1 MNSSRMT
8 TRPVLRNFILMGVV
22 AAITVTGGMVVGN
35 SDSQPDDDVGI
46 QATVAALSVT
56 RQLRSLVKTA
66 SARTHAD
73 MSAEAMAASKA
84 AIDLEAVAI
93 QRQLDELANAGYA
106 DGVTSMRAVLKE
118 LVLNAMQLE
127 NGRSQLAEVLRDSQN
142 RRQQL
147 IAETTWELLPAA
159 VMSEDELFHRLI
171 ADSETTT
178 REGSET
184 NGSVSAENLLLY
196 DRLALLKQQIDQG
209 YIVLEVATRQTDSAF
224 IATVEENAN
233 LVMYQL
239 RENITFLSNIVLDD
253 VDPKLVPLARKLLDA
268 AYGESNLIDLMKTRL
283 RLSEKEAQ
291 LAYRIDSLTST
302 LQREVHVVLQ
312 DAISAIER
320 AGNRRETAKA
330 LEAGLA
336 VSQHTSG
343 AILNSSEETTV
354 NTRISE
360 IPAVHETVGAHI
372 SGMRQALAT
381 LEEAGLLGEFAHLHS
396 QVDRID
402 SIVERIFNGRAELSE
417 ALQSAA
423 SERAQLRSFLDHQL
437 EPAVIASLDN
447 QLYYMLT
454 GRSDFRAEGS
464 VDLDRLSQTEFLRYW
479 HLASVNESIF
489 RTFSGLIIAII
500 MRDATLIGEG
510 EERFITASHR
520 LEKSIDFL
528 EQEGGAEVDSQLVPL
543 ARQFI
548 AFGNGES
555 NVFDSLRHRLPLIAT
570 ERQLIEA
577 NQQIFASMQVD
588 IDALLDSILEN
599 ATSSS

>member
-1 MNSSRMT
+1 
-8 TRPVLRNFILMGVV
+8 MGVV

-46 QATVAALSVT
+46 QATVAALSVA
-56 RQLRSLVKTA
+56 RQLRSLAKTA

-93 QRQLDELANAGYA
+93 QRQLDELANAGYV

-127 NGRSQLAEVLRDSQN
+127 DGRSQLAEVLRDSQN

-159 VMSEDELFHRLI
+159 VTSEDDLFHRLI
-171 ADSETTT
+171 TDTETTK
-178 REGSET
+178 RQGSQVG
-184 NGSVSAENLLLY
+184 GSVSAENLLLF

-239 RENITFLSNIVLDD
+239 RENITFLSNIVLED
-253 VDPKLVPLARKLLDA
+253 VDPKLVPLARNLLDA
-268 AYGESNLIDLMKTRL
+268 AYGESNLIELMKTRL

-291 LAYRIDSLTST
+291 LAARIDALAST
-302 LQREVHVVLQ
+302 LQREVHVVLE
-312 DAISAIER
+312 DAISAIEPT
-320 AGNRRETAKA
+320 GNGRETAKA

-336 VSQHTSG
+336 VSQHANG
-343 AILNSSEETTV
+343 AIFNSSEETSV
-354 NTRISE
+354 NTRIPE
-360 IPAVHETVGAHI
+360 IPTVQGTVGAHI
-372 SGMRQALAT
+372 SGMRKALAT
-381 LEEAGLLGEFAHLHS
+381 LEEAGFLGEFAHLHS

-464 VDLDRLSQTEFLRYW
+464 VDLDPLSQTEFLRYW

-555 NVFDSLRHRLPLIAT
+555 NVFDSLRHRLPLVAT
-570 ERQLIEA
+570 ERELIAA
-577 NQQIFASMQVD
+577 NQRIFDSMQVD
-588 IDALLDSILEN
+588 IDSLLDSILEN